1 MTSRDL
7 NADDFTDLA
16 EFKKI
21 GMAHLRAENNV
32 IKSVHVVQTGVEEI
46 HRDVADQNA
55 PDIIVH
61 RNGDSI
67 VSIDFVCKC
76 GHSASIRLA
85 YDEE

>member
-1 MTSRDL
+1 MTNQDS
-7 NADDFTDLA
+7 NSNDFTDLA

-32 IKSVHVVQTGVEEI
+32 IKSVHVVQTGVEEV
-46 HRDVADQNA
+46 HRDTTDQCA
-55 PDIIVH
+55 PDVIVH
-61 RNGDSI
+61 RNGDVV
-67 VSIDFVCKC
+67 VSIDFICKC